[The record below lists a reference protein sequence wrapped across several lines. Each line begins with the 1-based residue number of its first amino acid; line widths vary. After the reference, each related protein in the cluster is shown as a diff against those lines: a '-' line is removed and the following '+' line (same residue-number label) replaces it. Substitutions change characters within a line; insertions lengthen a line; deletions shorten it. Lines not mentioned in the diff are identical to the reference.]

1 MPYGKEDNHETNLLV
16 SVPVCLMS
24 TEVAGDNWGPNA
36 NDLDTAINTGDFSG
50 YFRNISTWLNQKIP
64 ANASNVT
71 EASMKQLLKGP
82 VFANT
87 LDQRQ
92 LISRHGVDKMGAFA

>member
-50 YFRNISTWLNQKIP
+50 YFRNISTWLNQKI
-64 ANASNVT
+64 
-71 EASMKQLLKGP
+71 
-82 VFANT
+82 
-87 LDQRQ
+87 QRQ